1 MIVIKSP
8 EEIEAIR
15 KPCRIVASVIEDL
28 KGFIK
33 AGVRTIDI
41 DARAMKTVKN
51 LGGESAFKGYRGFP
65 GNICCSVN
73 EVVVHGI
80 PGNRVIVEGDLVSI
94 DIGVKLG
101 GYYGDGAVS
110 IGVGELSPEV
120 RRLMDATRRSLEI
133 GIDKARIGNR
143 LSDISHSI
151 QEFIERSG
159 FAVVRAF
166 VGHGIGTK
174 IHEDPPIPNYGRP
187 NEGPRLKE
195 GMVLCIEP
203 MINMGTHEVEV
214 LEDGWTAVTKDR
226 KPSCHFEHTIAIRD
240 FGPEILTHA

>member
-8 EEIEAIR
+8 DEIEAIR
-15 KPCRIVASVIEDL
+15 KPCRIVASAIEDL

-33 AGVRTIDI
+33 AGVRTIDV
-41 DARAMKTVKN
+41 DARAMKTIKD

-80 PGNRVIVEGDLVSI
+80 PGNRVIAEGDLVSI

-120 RRLMDATRRSLEI
+120 QRLMDATRRSLEI
-133 GIDKARIGNR
+133 GIDRARVGNR

-151 QEFIERSG
+151 QEFIEGNG

-174 IHEDPPIPNYGRP
+174 IHEDPSIPNYGRP

-203 MINMGTHEVEV
+203 MINMGTHEVEI

-226 KPSCHFEHTIAIRD
+226 KPSCHFEHTIAIRG